1 VSLAGHSTASHS
13 ERCPPRDTPS
23 CPRQLPNV
31 TNYKVTNPDYA
42 LGFLRYSIRARAI
55 P

>member
-1 VSLAGHSTASHS
+1 MGTPRL
-13 ERCPPRDTPS
+13 PP
-23 CPRQLPNV
+23 NA

-42 LGFLRYSIRARAI
+42 LGVLRYSIRARAI

>member
-1 VSLAGHSTASHS
+1 MCLETG
-13 ERCPPRDTPS
+13 TP
-23 CPRQLPNV
+23 CLPHNV

-42 LGFLRYSIRARAI
+42 IGILRYSIRARAI

>member
-1 VSLAGHSTASHS
+1 MCL
-13 ERCPPRDTPS
+13 ERGNPR
-23 CPRQLPNV
+23 LPHHKV

>member
-1 VSLAGHSTASHS
+1 MVPAGHSTTSHWRVVS
-13 ERCPPRDTPS
+13 AGDHPRLPPT
-23 CPRQLPNV
+23 V

>member
-1 VSLAGHSTASHS
+1 VSAEGRSRLPHH
-13 ERCPPRDTPS
+13 
-23 CPRQLPNV
+23 LPNV
-31 TNYKVTNPDYA
+31 MNYKVTNPDYA